1 MEAVLFMQLFEKQR
15 NSIGGKSERQAT
27 PLALLF
33 FAQEYFLLTLG

>member
-33 FAQEYFLLTLG
+33 FRAGIFFVNP